1 MPTLL
6 TACTQGTGHVTCTPR
21 EGRNTSREARKQAL
35 GTLPMSNGSQHGE
48 APPCESANACIYNVC
63 HPAPVDERPPC
74 AETFC
79 GILSQRNF
87 ARPQVNTFK
96 RLYKHTSP
104 PASPLSLVL

>member
-1 MPTLL
+1 RSLGRLLRPMATLL
-6 TACTQGTGHVTCTPR
+6 TTCTRGTGHVTCTPR

-35 GTLPMSNGSQHGE
+35 GTLPMRNGLQHGE

-79 GILSQRNF
+79 GKVYHTLYLNKIHVKTIAWRN
-87 ARPQVNTFK
+87 
-96 RLYKHTSP
+96 
-104 PASPLSLVL
+104 